1 MTLNIKFNTEE
12 RNKVLIAQNFYP
24 SLYHKLD
31 YFIDEQL
38 VAQSRELLYEYLINF
53 RKAIDSLKKEDST
66 SLHSIGGVVDI
77 EITRDPK
84 KFLRIKIINNE
95 IINKKMKEEIF
106 ETKIS
111 YEELK
116 KSYSRLLLE
125 IKEIASEINLN
136 LNFNELDEV

>member
-53 RKAIDSLKKEDST
+53 RKAIDFLKKEDST

-77 EITRDPK
+77 EITRGTQ
-84 KFLRIKIINNE
+84 KFLQIKIISE
-95 IINKKMKEEIF
+95 KIINKKIKEE
-106 ETKIS
+106 
-111 YEELK
+111 
-116 KSYSRLLLE
+116 
-125 IKEIASEINLN
+125 
-136 LNFNELDEV
+136 